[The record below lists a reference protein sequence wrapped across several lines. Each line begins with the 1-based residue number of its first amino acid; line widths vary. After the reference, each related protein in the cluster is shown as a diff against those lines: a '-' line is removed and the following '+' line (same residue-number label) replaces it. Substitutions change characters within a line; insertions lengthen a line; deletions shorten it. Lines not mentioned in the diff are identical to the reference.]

1 MIYVIDGS
9 EQVFIEHKI
18 SELIKQE
25 NAYICKFD
33 GNSKEFDLN
42 EMINACQSNNLFGDK
57 NIVLVK
63 DAPFLC
69 KKVDENQLSSLYEY
83 VSNPSFETDLIFY
96 TLDSKIN
103 SKLKTYKE
111 IIKNAQ
117 VFNFNSL
124 DYRNF
129 SNFVNSEISR
139 NKLDINKDAV
149 MRLNNICKR
158 DATLLIKNIE
168 ILINYPGTIT
178 SEVVDKLCTISD
190 DNDAFDMINALTNRN
205 ISKTIELERKLL
217 NENDSVMSVIGLL
230 SSQLRF
236 LYQIAYLRSIN
247 KNKNEILDET
257 KCSEYRYS
265 KALETLNKLT
275 LKKIAKLLNDLSKLD
290 IECKSNVALADNQRF
305 ELFILNLMKKD
316 THASN

>member
-18 SELIKQE
+18 SELMKQE
-25 NAYICKFD
+25 NAYIYKFD

-42 EMINACQSNNLFGDK
+42 EMINACQSNNLFSDK

-63 DAPFLC
+63 DAPFIC

-124 DYRNF
+124 DYKNF
-129 SNFVNSEISR
+129 SNFVNSEISK

-190 DNDAFDMINALTNRN
+190 DNDAFDMINALTNGN

-236 LYQIAYLRSIN
+236 LSQIAYLRSIN

-265 KALETLNKLT
+265 KSLETLNKLT
-275 LKKIAKLLNDLSKLD
+275 LKKIAKLLNDLSILD

-316 THASN
+316 THASD